1 MNQEIL
7 NRYLTGDASAEEKQ
21 MVVRWLDADPQHMRE
36 YLALRKLHDITLWQE
51 KPATTVDKKKRLTL
65 PYIREFIKIAA
76 IFLIA
81 VTSVYFLT
89 PERGKD
95 TPDLKAIHVPSG
107 QRAELTL
114 GDGTR
119 VCLNS
124 NTTLTFPDHFDR
136 KERRVTLDGE
146 GYFQVAK
153 NEKKPFIVQAKEYE
167 VRVLGTEFNVMMYKD
182 QDFFETVLLK
192 GSVEVN
198 ETTTGRKVK
207 LQPNERLFGKAGQL
221 RKESISEW
229 NRALWMQGILYFD
242 NTRMD
247 EIIRQLGLYYDV
259 KFILKK
265 DSLANVRFTG
275 KFRIRD
281 GVEHVLKVLQLK
293 CKFTYQRDEDSNTIT
308 IN

>member
-36 YLALRKLHDITLWQE
+36 YLALRMLHDITLWQE
-51 KPATTVDKKKRLTL
+51 KPAATVDKKKRLTL

-81 VTSVYFLT
+81 VTSVYFLA

-153 NEKKPFIVQAKEYE
+153 NDKKPFIVQAKEYE

-182 QDFFETVLLK
+182 QDFFETV
-192 GSVEVN
+192 
-198 ETTTGRKVK
+198 
-207 LQPNERLFGKAGQL
+207 
-221 RKESISEW
+221 
-229 NRALWMQGILYFD
+229 
-242 NTRMD
+242 
-247 EIIRQLGLYYDV
+247 
-259 KFILKK
+259 
-265 DSLANVRFTG
+265 
-275 KFRIRD
+275 
-281 GVEHVLKVLQLK
+281 
-293 CKFTYQRDEDSNTIT
+293 
-308 IN
+308 

>member
-51 KPATTVDKKKRLTL
+51 KPAATVDKKKWLTL

-81 VTSVYFLT
+81 VTSVYFLA

-153 NEKKPFIVQAKEYE
+153 NDKKPFIVQAKEYE

-207 LQPNERLFGKAGQL
+207 LTNGYSAKPVNSGKRVSASGTGHYGC
-221 RKESISEW
+221 KESFISTI
-229 NRALWMQGILYFD
+229 RAWTKL
-242 NTRMD
+242 
-247 EIIRQLGLYYDV
+247 
-259 KFILKK
+259 
-265 DSLANVRFTG
+265 SA
-275 KFRIRD
+275 
-281 GVEHVLKVLQLK
+281 
-293 CKFTYQRDEDSNTIT
+293 S
-308 IN
+308 